1 MPLFHGKRN
10 IRKIEQTKLDIR
22 SANTQYEETE
32 ALLRMSQSIAWNN
45 LETARTNHI
54 ASLKQLEAAST
65 YQRLIEKGFR
75 EGVNTFLE
83 TLDARNQVT
92 QAQLLVNINNFKVR
106 SAEAKLEREQATFP
120 LENN

>member
-1 MPLFHGKRN
+1 
-10 IRKIEQTKLDIR
+10 
-22 SANTQYEETE
+22 
-32 ALLRMSQSIAWNN
+32 MSQSIAWNN

-54 ASLKQLEAAST
+54 ASQKQLEAAST